1 MSLLTP
7 RPYPPEAAQRLAAQG
22 LHPVLARAAAARG
35 ICDRSELA
43 HTLSGLLPYGRL
55 SGIREMAEILAE
67 AIAARQRLLVVAD
80 YDSDG
85 ATACALAIR
94 ALREFGADVDYIV
107 PNRFEYGYGLTP
119 EIVEWAAHKR
129 PDIIVTVDNGI
140 ASVAG
145 VDAANAKG
153 IRVLVTDHHLP
164 GASLP
169 PAAAIVNPNQ
179 PGCEFPS
186 KHLAGVG
193 VIFYVMAAL
202 RAALRDRGEF
212 SAGREPHLARH
223 LDLVALGTIA
233 DVVTL
238 DANNRTL
245 VHRGLA
251 RIRAGLACP
260 GIQALLAVAGRQ
272 ARRASTADLAFAVG
286 PRLNAAGRLD
296 DMSLGIECLI
306 TDDPDRATALAQ
318 RLDQLNRERRGIE
331 HTMQDEAKLR
341 LDAIDV
347 AARASL
353 SLFDPGWHP
362 GVIGILAA
370 RVKDRHHRPVI
381 AFAPG
386 DSGELKGSGRSI
398 PGFHLRDA
406 LDRIAKQHPD
416 LILKFGG
423 HAMAAGLTVRQVDFA
438 RFTEA
443 FEAVAQQGLSPAD
456 LERVIPT
463 DGSLAVDDANLD
475 LADLL
480 EPLVWGQGFPPTC
493 FQDTFTVAAQRVV
506 GGHHRKL
513 VLERE
518 GRSFDAIA
526 FFTAEPLPA
535 TVHAAYRLAVNEY
548 RGARALQLVLEHWE
562 SEPGRTAERNHGPGA
577 QGLMA

>member
-7 RPYPPEAAQRLAAQG
+7 RPYARETAERLAAQG

-35 ICDRSELA
+35 IGDRSELA
-43 HTLSGLLPYGRL
+43 HALAGLLPYARL
-55 SGIREMAEILAE
+55 RGVREMAQILAE

-85 ATACALAIR
+85 ATACALAVR
-94 ALREFGADVDYIV
+94 ALREFGADVDYVV

-145 VDAANAKG
+145 VEAANAKG
-153 IRVLVTDHHLP
+153 IQVLVTDHHLP
-164 GASLP
+164 GPSLP
-169 PAAAIVNPNQ
+169 SAAAIVNPNQ

-202 RAALRDRGEF
+202 RATLRDRGVF
-212 SAGREPHLARH
+212 PAGREPNLARH

-233 DVVTL
+233 DVVRL

-245 VHRGLA
+245 VHQGLA

-272 ARRASTADLAFAVG
+272 ARKASTADLGFALG
-286 PRLNAAGRLD
+286 PRLNAAGRLE

-306 TDDPDRATALAQ
+306 TDDPERATALAQ
-318 RLDQLNRERRGIE
+318 RLDELNRDRRAIE
-331 HTMQDEAKLR
+331 HTMQDEAQLR
-341 LDAIDV
+341 LDAVDV

-386 DSGELKGSGRSI
+386 GSMELKGSGRSI
-398 PGFHLRDA
+398 PAFHLRDA
-406 LDRIAKQHPD
+406 LDWIAKQHPD

-423 HAMAAGLTVRQVDFA
+423 HAMAAGLTIRQQDFA
-438 RFTEA
+438 RFGEA
-443 FEAVAQQGLSPAD
+443 FEAVAQQWLSPAD

-475 LADLL
+475 LAELL

-493 FQDTFTVAAQRVV
+493 FQDCFTVATQRIV
-506 GGHHRKL
+506 GGQHRKL
-513 VLERE
+513 VLERQ

-526 FFTAEPLPA
+526 FFTLEPLPA
-535 TVHAAYRLAVNEY
+535 AVQAAYRLAVNEY
-548 RGARALQLVLEHWE
+548 RGARSLQLVLEHWE
-562 SEPGRTAERNHGPGA
+562 PEAERGAGA
-577 QGLMA
+577 QGVMA